1 MLHIIALKAFRY
13 TGLVLFTLI
22 AFTTQAQTD
31 KPAEEKKL
39 AAQLTEAQWK
49 AVEGYYQN
57 ARNKEMYL
65 QIIAK
70 GNVLIEKL
78 LWNNT
83 ELKLTPESEL
93 DFVGES
99 EGEPVRISF
108 KKDSTGNI
116 AQVQFNRNNIFT
128 KTKEY
133 KPIVRIEMQH
143 TPAQLKKYEGLYRF
157 QQREQERFIQ
167 FTEKENKLVL
177 KQHWDSKEVILLP
190 ESDSNFFSKEA
201 PLFSLLFVKDSEGGI
216 AKAFLNKRDNW
227 EKVKKTAPTTEQ
239 LKALEGKYEFK
250 EDPDNVIQLIVKK
263 NTLILKQ
270 LWDKKEI
277 ILEPYTANYF
287 YNNAETYPVQV
298 TRDENGAVTKLLI
311 LGLDVFIRLKG

>member
-1 MLHIIALKAFRY
+1 MLLTIAHKAFRY

-22 AFTTQAQTD
+22 AFATQAQTD
-31 KPAEEKKL
+31 KPAEEKKP
-39 AAQLTEAQWK
+39 AAQLTAAQWK

-57 ARNKEMYL
+57 ARNKEMYI
-65 QIIAK
+65 QISAK

-78 LWNNT
+78 LWNNA
-83 ELKLTPESEL
+83 ELKLIPESEL
-93 DFVGES
+93 DFTGES

-128 KTKEY
+128 KANDY
-133 KPIVRIEMQH
+133 KPVVRIEMQH
-143 TPAQLKKYEGLYRF
+143 VPAQLKKYEGLYRI

-177 KQHWDSKEVILLP
+177 KQHWDSKEVMLLP

-201 PLFSLLFVKDSEGGI
+201 PLFSLLFVKDNEGNI
-216 AKAFLNKRDNW
+216 TKALVNKRDNW
-227 EKVKKTAPTTEQ
+227 EKVKKTAPTAEQ

-263 NTLILKQ
+263 NTLIVKQ

-277 ILEPYTANYF
+277 ILEPYSASYF
-287 YNNAETYPVQV
+287 YNNAESYPVQV
-298 TRDENGAVTKLLI
+298 TRDENGAVTQLLV
-311 LGLDVFIRLKG
+311 LGLDVFVKVKG

>member
-1 MLHIIALKAFRY
+1 MLLTIAHKVYRY
-13 TGLVLFTLI
+13 TGLILFIFI

-31 KPAEEKKL
+31 KATEEKKPV
-39 AAQLTEAQWK
+39 AQLTAAQWN

-65 QIIAK
+65 QIISK

-93 DFVGES
+93 DFIGES

-108 KKDSTGNI
+108 KKDSAGNI
-116 AQVQFNRNNIFT
+116 TQLLFNRNNIFT
-128 KTKEY
+128 KAKDY
-133 KPIVRIEMQH
+133 KPIVRIEMPH
-143 TPAQLKKYEGLYRF
+143 TPAQLKKYEGLYRI
-157 QQREQERFIQ
+157 QLREQERFIQ

-190 ESDSNFFSKEA
+190 ESDSNFFCKEA
-201 PLFSLLFVKDSEGGI
+201 PLFSLLFVKDNEGNI
-216 AKAFLNKRDNW
+216 SKALVNKRDNW
-227 EKVKKTAPTTEQ
+227 EKVKKTAPTAEQ

-263 NTLILKQ
+263 NTLIIKQ

-277 ILEPYTANYF
+277 ILEPYSANYF
-287 YNNAETYPVQV
+287 YNNAESYPIQV
-298 TRDENGAVTKLLI
+298 TRDENGAVTQLLV
-311 LGLDVFIRLKG
+311 LGLDIFIRVKQ